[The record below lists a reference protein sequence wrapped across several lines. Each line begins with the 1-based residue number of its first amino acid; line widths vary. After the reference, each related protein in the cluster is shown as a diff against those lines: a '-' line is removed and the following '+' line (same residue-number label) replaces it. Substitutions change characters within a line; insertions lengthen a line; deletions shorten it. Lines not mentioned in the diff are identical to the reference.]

1 MPTYYVDTSVGND
14 GNAGTSEG
22 AGNAWATIDKAMNT
36 VIAGDKVWVKA
47 SGTYV
52 EDPAIDTAGG
62 TTTPIVFEGYEN
74 STGDNGKV
82 TISGVTNCLTTT
94 LGAVESRYIFKN
106 FIFNGGT
113 GAAVSLGSADGNA
126 FLNCEFKSAG
136 TDGFTGGGDYND
148 FINCK
153 FYDNGEDGLS
163 NASMAGHIIGCAFY
177 GNGRI
182 GVEANPT
189 VFYRNLVYNNDT
201 DAVGGKHADLG
212 SCAVII
218 GNTFDGENR
227 AGNLA
232 ENDGQTVFLAVD
244 NVFYDS
250 GTYGMTN
257 SATTSHYRS
266 FAGYN
271 LFNDNASGTYA
282 DAGDP
287 ELIGYQ
293 DVTDAPSFNDEG
305 ADDYTL
311 QSSSPAVNAA
321 IQPGGIT

>member
-22 AGNAWATIDKAMNT
+22 AGNAWATT

-62 TTTPIVFEGYEN
+62 TTTPIVFEGYQN

-94 LGAVESRYIFKN
+94 LGSGESRYIFKN
-106 FIFNGGT
+106 IIFNGGT
-113 GAAVSLGSADGNA
+113 GAAVSMGVARANS
-126 FLNCEFKSAG
+126 FINCEFVNS
-136 TDGFTGGGDYND
+136 DSNGFEGGGTYNQ
-148 FINCK
+148 FINCV
-153 FYDNGEDGLS
+153 FSNNAHDGLT
-163 NASMAGHIIGCAFY
+163 ATAMTAGHIVGCTFHS
-177 GNGRI
+177 NGRT
-182 GVEANPT
+182 GCEVGAVD
-189 VFYRNLVYNNDT
+189 VFYRNLIYNNDT
-201 DAVGGKHADLG
+201 DAVGWKHADLG
-212 SCAVII
+212 STKVII

-227 AGNLA
+227 AANLA
-232 ENDGQTVFLAVD
+232 ENDGQQVFLAVD

-250 GTYGMTN
+250 GTYGLTN
-257 SATTSHYRS
+257 SATTSHFRS

-271 LFNDNASGTYA
+271 LFNDNTSGTYA

-293 DVTDAPSFNDEG
+293 G
-305 ADDYTL
+305 
-311 QSSSPAVNAA
+311 SPAVNAA